1 MGGDSDESQLPVED
15 EVIRRIPT
23 LPTFDSS
30 LDDDGEDEMGTFR
43 KCANCGVIEPLQRR
57 TQMSC
62 KAQIGLSC
70 VFLDDRADDCRSEM
84 TPKSERKTGVDGV
97 ETVTMDVT
105 SDSTMVAS
113 GDGGADEGGVVE
125 EMDSGDW
132 GSPGPPENI
141 REVPPAGPPED
152 E

>member
-1 MGGDSDESQLPVED
+1 MG
-15 EVIRRIPT
+15 
-23 LPTFDSS
+23 
-30 LDDDGEDEMGTFR
+30 
-43 KCANCGVIEPLQRR
+43 
-57 TQMSC
+57 C

-70 VFLDDRADDCRSEM
+70 VFLDDHTDDCRSEM

-132 GSPGPPENI
+132 GSPGPPENN
-141 REVPPAGPPED
+141 REVPPPPAHQKTSECGRAHPLNVMYDRTGAQGDRSGTSSASAASQESGGPIEGSTD
-152 E
+152 GRRMCVEC